1 MPAHPRR
8 WRRPLARA
16 ALLLLLVVLATT
28 LAAAG
33 YGAWRWQH
41 LRDAAGIVRLD
52 WQGAELSPAGLRLK
66 ELVLEQQAADGRRLQ
81 LAADTVQLD
90 WSLGLHAP
98 RLDRLSVAELH
109 MLWQAP
115 AVPSGQASRPPDL
128 EQLAELLAWLP
139 RELTVAHIVADLP
152 CPAARCQ
159 LAGSLQLQQPGATLL
174 PASVHLD
181 LTEGEHRLRLDGALG
196 GSPDAVELNAA
207 LRLDDREH
215 LAAHAT
221 LLRSGAARELRG
233 GLQLPARPP
242 VPWLHTWLAQVLG
255 AAAAPLAQ
263 LPDGLALDAEWQL
276 RLPDGWQPAQGLPA
290 RLAIDRLH
298 VKAHLPQWR
307 RNALALRTLDADLP
321 LSGQWQAPRLQLTAA
336 AGAQLAV
343 RRLEQPD
350 AGLRVDDLRAILADL
365 QLGHDKDGT
374 LRLAGPLALE
384 AGRVQQAQLKPQ
396 RWDWRGK
403 LDATAGE
410 QRLAGRLGNAAG
422 LALQLDGRT
431 RDGALDLQAN
441 LPALALAG
449 GNPLGATLAA
459 WPALLELSAG
469 SLVAEASLQLPADA
483 RPPTA
488 TLAVELNGVSGVYD
502 RTELQ
507 ALDAHLDGRL
517 EDGQLWL
524 ELPAVR
530 AQRVNSG
537 VPLGPLEARLR
548 YVATP
553 DALQA
558 GTLILYKLNAGL
570 FGGQARARPDS
581 FAIARRPLTVHLE
594 ATDLELAELLEVY
607 PAEGLSGSGRLDGDL
622 PLRFED
628 DGLHIDQGRLAARP
642 PGGVLHVRSERIR
655 AYGQRNPALRLVTL
669 ALEDFR
675 YDRLDTQVDYA
686 PSGELHLVLHLS
698 GSNPALERGRPV
710 NFTINLE
717 ENVPAL
723 LTSLQLSGRVNEAI
737 QRRVQQSLQPRD

>member
-1 MPAHPRR
+1 MPAHPHR
-8 WRRPLARA
+8 WRRALAWA
-16 ALLLLLVVLATT
+16 ALILLLVVLAI
-28 LAAAG
+28 AG

-41 LRDAAGIVRLD
+41 IRDAVGIVGLD
-52 WQGAELSPAGLRLK
+52 WQGAELSLAGLRLK
-66 ELVLEQQAADGRRLQ
+66 QLALEQQAADGRRLQ
-81 LAADTVQLD
+81 LAADAVQLD
-90 WSLGLHAP
+90 WSLGLRAP
-98 RLDRLSVAELH
+98 RLDRLAVGELR
-109 MLWQAP
+109 LVWQA
-115 AVPSGQASRPPDL
+115 ALAPSGQASRLPDL
-128 EQLAELLAWLP
+128 EQLAALLARLP
-139 RELTVAHIVADLP
+139 SELTVAHIAADLP

-159 LAGSLQLQQPGATLL
+159 LTGSLHLQQAGAALL

-181 LTEGEHRLRLDGALG
+181 LTEGAHRLRLDGELR
-196 GSPDAVELNAA
+196 GSPDAAELELA

-215 LAAHAT
+215 LAARAT
-221 LLRSGAARELRG
+221 LLRAGAARELHGR
-233 GLQLPARPP
+233 LQLPARPP
-242 VPWLHTWLAQVLG
+242 VPWLHTWLAQTLG

-263 LPDGLALDAEWQL
+263 LPDDLELTAEWQL
-276 RLPDGWQPAQGLPA
+276 RLPDAWQPEQGLP
-290 RLAIDRLH
+290 RQLTIDRLH
-298 VKAHLPQWR
+298 LQGRLPQWR
-307 RNALALRTLDADLP
+307 REALTLRAVDADLP
-321 LSGQWQAPRLQLTAA
+321 LTGQWQAPRLQLTAA
-336 AGAQLAV
+336 AGAQLAA

-350 AGLRVDDLRAILADL
+350 LGLRLDDLRASLAGL
-365 QLGHDKDGT
+365 QFDRGEDGT
-374 LRLAGPLALE
+374 WRLAGPLALK
-384 AGRVQQAQLKPQ
+384 AGRVEHAQLKPQ
-396 RWDWRGK
+396 RWSWQGTLSAKGD
-403 LDATAGE
+403 E

-422 LALQLDGRT
+422 LALQLDGGVKG
-431 RDGALDLQAN
+431 GALDLQTS
-441 LPALALAG
+441 LPPLALAG
-449 GNPLGATLAA
+449 GNPLAATLSA

-488 TLAVELNGVSGVYD
+488 TLAVELNGASGVYD

-548 YVATP
+548 YVTTP

-570 FGGQARARPDS
+570 LGGQARARPDA
-581 FAIARRPLTVHLE
+581 FAVAQRPLTLHLE

-607 PAEGLSGSGRLDGDL
+607 PAEGLSGSGRLDGAL
-622 PLRFED
+622 PLRLER

-642 PGGVLHVRSERIR
+642 PGGVLQVRSERIR

-675 YDRLDTQVDYA
+675 YDRLDSQVDYA
-686 PSGELHLVLHLS
+686 PTGELHVLLHLS
-698 GSNPALERGRPV
+698 GNNPALERGRQV
-710 NFTINLE
+710 NLTINLE

-737 QRRVQQSLQPRD
+737 QRRVQQSLQRRD

>member
-8 WRRPLARA
+8 WRRPLAWTA
-16 ALLLLLVVLATT
+16 LVLLLAVLA
-28 LAAAG
+28 AVG
-33 YGAWRWQH
+33 YGAWQWQR
-41 LRDAAGIVRLD
+41 LQQAAGIVRLD

-66 ELVLEQQAADGRRLQ
+66 QLALEQQAADGRRLQ
-81 LAADTVQLD
+81 LAADALQLD

-98 RLDRLSVAELH
+98 RFDRLSVEELH
-109 MLWQAP
+109 LAWQAP
-115 AVPSGQASRPPDL
+115 VAPSGQASRLPDL
-128 EQLAELLAWLP
+128 DQLADLLAWLP
-139 RELTVAHIVADLP
+139 RELTVAHIAADLP

-159 LAGSLQLQQPGATLL
+159 LAGSLHLQQPGATLL

-181 LTEGEHRLRLDGALG
+181 LTEGEHRLRLNGELG

-215 LAAHAT
+215 LAARAT
-221 LLRSGAARELRG
+221 LLRSGAARELHGR
-233 GLQLPARPP
+233 LQLPARPA
-242 VPWLHTWLAQVLG
+242 VPWLHAWLAQVLG
-255 AAAAPLAQ
+255 AAAAPLAH
-263 LPDGLALDAEWQL
+263 LPDDLELTAEWQL
-276 RLPDGWQPAQGLPA
+276 RLPDAWQPAHGLPA

-298 VKAHLPQWR
+298 VQARLPQWR
-307 RNALALRTLDADLP
+307 RDALTLRAVDADLP
-321 LSGQWQAPRLQLTAA
+321 LTGQWQAPRLQLTAA

-343 RRLEQPD
+343 RRLEQVD
-350 AGLRVDDLRAILADL
+350 AGLGVDELRASLAGL
-365 QLGHDKDGT
+365 QLGHGEDGA
-374 LRLAGPLALE
+374 LRLAGPLALQ
-384 AGRVQQAQLKPQ
+384 AGRVQQAQLKTQ
-396 RWDWRGK
+396 RWDWQGN
-403 LDATAGE
+403 LEASAGE

-422 LALQLDGRT
+422 LALQLDGRA
-431 RDGALDLQAN
+431 RDGALDLQVD

-449 GNPLGATLAA
+449 GNPLRGTLAA

-488 TLAVELNGVSGVYD
+488 KLAVELSGASGVYD

-570 FGGQARARPDS
+570 LGGEARARPDV
-581 FAIARRPLTVHLE
+581 FAIARRPLTLHLE

-607 PAEGLSGSGRLDGDL
+607 PAEGLSGSGRLDGEL
-622 PLRFED
+622 PLRLER

-642 PGGVLHVRSERIR
+642 PGGVLQVRSERIR

-686 PSGELHLVLHLS
+686 PTGELHLVLHLS